1 MEVKNLTHGSLFSG
15 IGGFNLGAEKVGIK
29 TIWDCEILPYPRAIL
44 KQHFPNSIQYTDIKQ
59 LINPEYV
66 DIISGGF
73 PCQDISIAKVT
84 GEGTINGTAKGID
97 GEKSGLWS
105 EMYRIC
111 RTVRPKYIVIE
122 NSAML
127 AVRGFE
133 RVLLDLSEIGYDA
146 EWQCLSG
153 TTFGIQQGRERLYC
167 IAYPNTIRLQR
178 GIQKTVFR
186 ECFSSKQLPRIH
198 PGWKGR
204 WDIPEPRTYGSTNE
218 LPNLVDRIKAVGNA
232 VQPIVAE
239 YLFDC
244 IKQHY
249 SDIIF

>member
-1 MEVKNLTHGSLFSG
+1 MTHGSLFSG
-15 IGGFNLGAEKVGIK
+15 VGGFNIGAERVGIK
-29 TIWDCEILPYPRAIL
+29 TVWDCEILSYPRSIL
-44 KQHFPNSIQYTDIKQ
+44 KQHFPLSKQYKDIR
-59 LINPEYV
+59 LMVYPEYV

-84 GEGTINGTAKGID
+84 GKGTINGSAQGID

-111 RTVRPKYIVIE
+111 RHVRPKYIVIE

-127 AVRGFE
+127 TVRGFE
-133 RVLLDLSEIGYDA
+133 QILFDLSEIGYDA

-167 IAYPNTIRLQR
+167 IAYPNSIRLQR
-178 GIQKTVFR
+178 GIKEAVFR
-186 ECFSSKQLPRIH
+186 EPFSSQQLPRIY
-198 PGWKGR
+198 PGWR
-204 WDIPEPRTYGSTNE
+204 TRRDIPEPRTYGSTND
-218 LPNLVDRIKAVGNA
+218 LPYLVDRIKAIGNA
-232 VQPIVAE
+232 VQPLIAE
-239 YLFDC
+239 YLFKC

-249 SDIIF
+249 SLL